1 MSKLVSIIIPFYK
14 KHEYIYET
22 IDSILNQTYQN
33 FEILIIHDDPLDEKI
48 NNILNLKTKDERIKV
63 ISNQKNLGAGL
74 SRNKGISQSAGEYI
88 AFLDADDLW
97 SKDKLHVQINFME
110 NNKYDFSHTSYNIIN
125 NNKKI
130 LSKRSAKK
138 EISFDDLVR
147 SCDIGLSTVI
157 IKKKVLLKCSF
168 PSLQTKED
176 YVLWLNLSNQGVK
189 IFGLDQ
195 HLVFWRKTQN
205 SLSSNLLQ
213 KIIDGFRVYYI
224 YMGYNFLK
232 SVYSLIILSFNF
244 LRK

>member
-1 MSKLVSIIIPFYK
+1 MSKLVSVIIPFYR

-63 ISNQKNLGAGL
+63 ISNQKNIGAGL
-74 SRNKGISQSAGEYI
+74 SRNKGISESVGEYI

-97 SKDKLHVQINFME
+97 LKDKLKVQINFME
-110 NNKYDFSHTSYNIIN
+110 NNKYDFSHTSYSIIN

-138 EISFDDLVR
+138 EISFDDLIK

-157 IKKKVLLKCSF
+157 IKKKVFLKSSF

-195 HLVFWRKTQN
+195 YLVFWRKTQN
-205 SLSSNLLQ
+205 SLSSNLFQ

-232 SVYSLIILSFNF
+232 SVYSLIILSLNF

>member
-1 MSKLVSIIIPFYK
+1 MSKLVSVIIPFYK

-74 SRNKGISQSAGEYI
+74 SRNKGISQSVGEYI

-97 SKDKLHVQINFME
+97 SKDKLEVQINFME

-138 EISFDDLVR
+138 EISFDDLIR

-176 YVLWLNLSNQGVK
+176 YVLWLSLSNQGVK

-195 HLVFWRKTQN
+195 YLVFWRKTQN

>member
-1 MSKLVSIIIPFYK
+1 MSKLVSVIIPFYK

-74 SRNKGISQSAGEYI
+74 SRNKGISQSVGEYI

-97 SKDKLHVQINFME
+97 SKDKLEVQINFME
-110 NNKYDFSHTSYNIIN
+110 NNKYDFSHTSYNIN

-138 EISFDDLVR
+138 EISFDDLIR

-176 YVLWLNLSNQGVK
+176 YVLWLSLSNQGVK
-189 IFGLDQ
+189 IFGLNQ
-195 HLVFWRKTQN
+195 YLVFWRKTQN

-213 KIIDGFRVYYI
+213 KIIDGFRVYYV

-244 LRK
+244 LKK

>member
-1 MSKLVSIIIPFYK
+1 MSKLVSVIIPFYK

-74 SRNKGISQSAGEYI
+74 SRNKGISQSVGEYI

-97 SKDKLHVQINFME
+97 SKDKLEVQINFME

-138 EISFDDLVR
+138 EISFDDLIR

-176 YVLWLNLSNQGVK
+176 YVLWLSLSNQGVK
-189 IFGLDQ
+189 IFGLNQ
-195 HLVFWRKTQN
+195 YLVFWRKTQN

-213 KIIDGFRVYYI
+213 KIIDGFRVYYV

-244 LRK
+244 LKK